1 MQQLEK
7 AVTKLNSLLRGEI
20 SAVET
25 YRQAIGKVKIPT
37 ARTELAECERSHEQR
52 VMKLKDRVVAL
63 GGKPS
68 EGSGAWGTFT
78 KLVEGSATALGD
90 KAAIAALEE
99 GEDRGLADY
108 RTAVKDADEL
118 DPESI
123 SLIEQEL
130 LPAQMRTHRAMSSLK
145 AALH

>member
-1 MQQLEK
+1 MERLEK
-7 AVTKLNSLLRGEI
+7 SVTKLNSLLRGEI

-25 YRQAIGKVKIPT
+25 YRQALAKVSVPT
-37 ARTELAECERSHEQR
+37 AKNELAECERSHEQR
-52 VMKLKDRVVAL
+52 VLKLKDRVLAL
-63 GGKPS
+63 GGKPA

-78 KLVEGSATALGD
+78 KLIEGGAAALGD

-108 RTAVKDADEL
+108 RNAMQDGETL
-118 DPESI
+118 DTESR
-123 SLIEQEL
+123 SLVEQEL

>member
-1 MQQLEK
+1 MERLEK
-7 AVTKLNSLLRGEI
+7 SVTKLNSLLRGEI

-25 YRQAIGKVKIPT
+25 YRQALAKVSVPT
-37 ARTELAECERSHEQR
+37 AKNELAECERSHEQR
-52 VMKLKDRVVAL
+52 VLKLKDRVLAL
-63 GGKPS
+63 GGTPA

-78 KLVEGSATALGD
+78 KLIEGGAAALGD

-108 RTAVKDADEL
+108 RNAMQDGETL
-118 DPESI
+118 DTESR
-123 SLIEQEL
+123 SLVEQEL

>member
-1 MQQLEK
+1 MQVLVRS
-7 AVTKLNSLLRGEI
+7 VTRLNSLLRGEI

-25 YRQAIGKVKIPT
+25 YRQAIEKVKIPT
-37 ARTELAECERSHEQR
+37 ARNELAECEHSHELR
-52 VMKLKDRVVAL
+52 VTKLKDRVVAL

-68 EGSGAWGTFT
+68 ETSGAWGAFM
-78 KLVEGSATALGD
+78 KLVEGGATVLGD

-99 GEDRGLADY
+99 GEDRGVADY
-108 RTAVKDADEL
+108 RNALKDVEEI
-118 DPESI
+118 DPESL

>member
-1 MQQLEK
+1 MEPLENS
-7 AVTKLNSLLRGEI
+7 VSKLNSLLRGEI

-25 YRQAIGKVKIPT
+25 YRQALAKVKMPT
-37 ARTELAECERSHEQR
+37 AQAELAECERSHEQR
-52 VMKLKDRVVAL
+52 VMKLKDRVREL
-63 GGKPS
+63 GGKPADS
-68 EGSGAWGTFT
+68 SGAWGTFT
-78 KLVEGSATALGD
+78 KLIEGGAAALGE

-108 RTAVKDADEL
+108 RSAMKDVASL
-118 DPESI
+118 DAESR
-123 SLIEQEL
+123 SLVEQEL